1 MRSGLSL
8 SGKMQVS
15 QDIIPD
21 LEDVSELPERPVY
34 KAASIRGRISEF
46 LVTRFV
52 VRRFAAA
59 GGIDMPP
66 ADWQQWVSGITHG
79 KELRLLLITLLFTWC
94 LAPQAQGQAPD
105 LARLSLVDADALLAQ
120 KNRELQAARRAVE
133 TAEAATLSAGQRP
146 NPNLSL
152 TTENINPSRG
162 IGSGT
167 LRDKAVDSTIRLDQ
181 LIERGNKR
189 DLRVSTA
196 KKLEAASGEDLADVL
211 RQQRLALRGSYYDLL
226 LAQDRIA
233 ISADTAELYR
243 RTLQAAD
250 LRLNAGD
257 IASSDVSRIRVDAL
271 RAQNDAR
278 AAEAERRR
286 AQLALA
292 YMIGA
297 ERHADLLRANDA
309 WPAPQ
314 AAASADPD
322 EMIERRPDVRAARS
336 RIEAASAAREL
347 ARSLRTRDV
356 SVGVQYEHFP
366 DNFGNPSNSYGVALS
381 VPLFTRNYYEGEIAL
396 AESAFNSATDNLERT
411 RAVARSEIAKA
422 LSDVT
427 AAAERLARY
436 QDNLLAEAKKSA
448 DSAEFAYK
456 NGAIGVMDLLDAR
469 RTLRAIQLDAASAQA
484 DYAKALAAWQSGL
497 SAMQ

>member
-8 SGKMQVS
+8 TGKMQVS
-15 QDIIPD
+15 QDIILGLFAHGGMGIP
-21 LEDVSELPERPVY
+21 PFAWR
-34 KAASIRGRISEF
+34 RR
-46 LVTRFV
+46 VT
-52 VRRFAAA
+52 
-59 GGIDMPP
+59 GPP
-66 ADWQQWVSGITHG
+66 LGN
-79 KELRLLLITLLFTWC
+79 ELRLLLITLL
-94 LAPQAQGQAPD
+94 LAWGLTAQAQAPD
-105 LARLSLVDADALLAQ
+105 LTHLGLAEADALLAQ

-133 TAEAATLSAGQRP
+133 TAAAATLSAGQRP

-152 TTENINPSRG
+152 STVNISPNRG
-162 IGSGT
+162 VGSGT

-189 DLRVSTA
+189 ELRVSTA

-211 RQQRLALRGSYYDLL
+211 RQQRLAMRGSYYDLL
-226 LAQDRIA
+226 LAQDRVT
-233 ISADTAELYR
+233 ISADTAELFQR
-243 RTLQAAD
+243 SLRAVD
-250 LRLNAGD
+250 LRLKAGD
-257 IASSDVSRIRVDAL
+257 IASSEVARIRVDAL

-278 AAEAERRR
+278 AAAADRRR

-292 YMIGA
+292 YMIGTERDA
-297 ERHADLLRANDA
+297 ELLTATDA

-314 AAASADPD
+314 ATAAADLD
-322 EMIERRPDVRAARS
+322 ELIERRPDVRAARA
-336 RIEAASAAREL
+336 RIDAAGAAREL

-366 DNFGNPSNSYGVALS
+366 DTFGNAANSYGVALS
-381 VPLFTRNYYEGEIAL
+381 IPLFVRYYYEGEIAQ
-396 AESAFNSATDNLERT
+396 AESAYNSATDNLERA

-427 AAAERLARY
+427 SAAERVARY
-436 QDNLLAEAKKSA
+436 QENLLAEAKKSA

-469 RTLRAIQLDAASAQA
+469 RTLRAIQLDATSAQA

-497 SAMQ
+497 SGMQ